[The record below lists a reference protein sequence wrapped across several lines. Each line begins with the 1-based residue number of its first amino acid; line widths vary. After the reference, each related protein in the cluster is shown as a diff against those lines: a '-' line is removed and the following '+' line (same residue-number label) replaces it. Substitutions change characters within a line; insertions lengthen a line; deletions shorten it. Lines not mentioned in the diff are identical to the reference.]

1 MATYKVYIDH
11 FMFTVELTPAEVVAL
26 ENDGAK
32 VEKED

>member
-11 FMFTVELTPAEVVAL
+11 FCFEVELTPAEVIAL